1 MYLQS
6 FKQTPTNLAHVYLM
20 FQLISMCVIIMCISR
35 KSVRTFRVLEK
46 GSGSSEHTGKYT
58 YLEEVSVAGSLFK
71 HCVIYRTVYCKT
83 YYVSINM
90 STMSMFKWNLY
101 YMCNLPY
108 ASLYTSYKFWVLHVL
123 KSIIGCKWITSLNSN
138 NVFGRIFWIQ
148 YGRFISH
155 TMSTI
160 SL

>member
-35 KSVRTFRVLEK
+35 KSVRTSRVLEK
-46 GSGSSEHTGKYT
+46 GSGSSEHTGKYPF
-58 YLEEVSVAGSLFK
+58 LEEVSVAGSLFK
-71 HCVIYRTVYCKT
+71 HCVIYRTVNCKT

-101 YMCNLPY
+101 YMCNSPY
-108 ASLYTSYKFWVLHVL
+108 ASLYTSCKLWVLQVS
-123 KSIIGCKWITSLNSN
+123 KSIIGCTWIPS
-138 NVFGRIFWIQ
+138 RIFWIQ
-148 YGRFISH
+148 YGRC
-155 TMSTI
+155 M
-160 SL
+160 